1 VETDFVPDLRPGDDL
16 AHEVLPTFT
25 PDGAIMFQLSFRSCF
40 SLAESIKV
48 NQIRQKNI
56 LSTFPSLLAIL
67 YSNQVTTVS

>member
-1 VETDFVPDLRPGDDL
+1 VETDFVPDLRSGDEF
-16 AHEVLPTFT
+16 AHEMLPTFS
-25 PDGAIMFQLSFRSCF
+25 PDGAGMPLLSFRSFF

-67 YSNQVTTVS
+67 Y

>member
-1 VETDFVPDLRPGDDL
+1 MVETDFVPDLRPGDDH
-16 AHEVLPTFT
+16 AHEVLPTCS
-25 PDGAIMFQLSFRSCF
+25 PYGAIMFLLSFRSFF

-67 YSNQVTTVS
+67 Y